1 MTKARFFCLW
11 WHVGIKVIL
20 SLMLFFVTQAKF
32 CTWRISDKWECY
44 SHFITCHI
52 SNETRTISVFANGMT
67 NNQFEFI
74 SLVFT
79 LINILCVY
87 LPINVIWTF
96 DKYVRLVSDMNWNLN
111 LVTEFELSFKFLLSF
126 NFHKFCFKLKTME
139 FEKRRKGQAKLFT
152 FPFIFWRCTLVH
164 S

>member
-1 MTKARFFCLW
+1 MTCWNKSYSFVDVVFCNP
-11 WHVGIKVIL
+11 
-20 SLMLFFVTQAKF
+20 SKF

-79 LINILCVY
+79 LINILYVY

-96 DKYVRLVSDMNWNLN
+96 DKYQINISWKRLSFTKNKATSFYTVSIFINFALNWKQWNLKREEKGKPSC
-111 LVTEFELSFKFLLSF
+111 LLFLLYSEDA
-126 NFHKFCFKLKTME
+126 L
-139 FEKRRKGQAKLFT
+139 
-152 FPFIFWRCTLVH
+152 
-164 S
+164 

>member
-79 LINILCVY
+79 LINILYIY
-87 LPINVIWTF
+87 LPINIIWTF
-96 DKYVRLVSDMNWNLN
+96 DKYVRLVTGMNWILIYD
-111 LVTEFELSFKFLLSF
+111 KFIILIVQISIRI
-126 NFHKFCFKLKTME
+126 KLQVSIQ
-139 FEKRRKGQAKLFT
+139 FQF
-152 FPFIFWRCTLVH
+152 